1 MASNTNTAMGSLIDA
16 LKSRPEI
23 IGMLIVV
30 GGFLYHM
37 EVTESRAIAAQER
50 RDGRVALGPLDGTQ
64 SVHADADELSFA
76 ELIGHAVTEE
86 EEGAI
91 VAAITEAKGG
101 SIRILDLIEASPSLS
116 SNLRTREQLDD
127 DGWFSSDEV

>member
-1 MASNTNTAMGSLIDA
+1 MTYLILTQPSEEYGKA
-16 LKSRPEI
+16 ISHELWMLARPRGISENETSQFFC
-23 IGMLIVV
+23 GVQT
-30 GGFLYHM
+30 H
-37 EVTESRAIAAQER
+37 T
-50 RDGRVALGPLDGTQ
+50 DGRVAIGPLDGTQ
-64 SVHADADELSFA
+64 PVHADADELSFA

-116 SNLRTREQLDD
+116 ANLRTREQLDD
-127 DGWFSSDEV
+127 DGWFPSDEV

>member
-1 MASNTNTAMGSLIDA
+1 MYLILSTPSIEYGKA
-16 LKSRPEI
+16 ISHELWMLARPRGISDGETSQFFC
-23 IGMLIVV
+23 GVKTYDGQV
-30 GGFLYHM
+30 
-37 EVTESRAIAAQER
+37 AI
-50 RDGRVALGPLDGTQ
+50 GPLDGTQ
-64 SVHADADELSFA
+64 PVHADADELSFA

-116 SNLRTREQLDD
+116 ANLRTREQLDD
-127 DGWFSSDEV
+127 DGWFSSDEI

>member
-1 MASNTNTAMGSLIDA
+1 MTYLILSQPSEEYA
-16 LKSRPEI
+16 LAVSHELWMLARPRNISEGETSQI
-23 IGMLIVV
+23 LC
-30 GGFLYHM
+30 HPK
-37 EVTESRAIAAQER
+37 THA
-50 RDGRVALGPLDGTQ
+50 DGRVALGPLDGTQ

-127 DGWFSSDEV
+127 DGWFSSDEI

>member
-1 MASNTNTAMGSLIDA
+1 MTYLILSQPSEEYA
-16 LKSRPEI
+16 
-23 IGMLIVV
+23 
-30 GGFLYHM
+30 
-37 EVTESRAIAAQER
+37 RAISHELWMLARPRNISEGETSQYFCGVLTH
-50 RDGRVALGPLDGTQ
+50 DGQVAIGPLDGTQ
-64 SVHADADELSFA
+64 PVHADADELSFA

-86 EEGAI
+86 EEDAI

-116 SNLRTREQLDD
+116 ANLRTREQLDD